1 MLIEEFVSVVD
12 QVFILASFFSRF
24 ISNLILIDVGR
35 NWYEILRQF
44 DSLMMTI
51 YHPIAC
57 PANWAQGQQVLIKR
71 DVSTQDA
78 ADYRCVEIKPWFRL
92 APCPEKI

>member
-1 MLIEEFVSVVD
+1 MH
-12 QVFILASFFSRF
+12 
-24 ISNLILIDVGR
+24 VGR

-57 PANWAQGQQVLIKR
+57 PANWAQGQQVLIKK

-78 ADYRCVEIKPWFRL
+78 AEYRCVEIKPWFRL
-92 APCPEKI
+92 APCPEKT